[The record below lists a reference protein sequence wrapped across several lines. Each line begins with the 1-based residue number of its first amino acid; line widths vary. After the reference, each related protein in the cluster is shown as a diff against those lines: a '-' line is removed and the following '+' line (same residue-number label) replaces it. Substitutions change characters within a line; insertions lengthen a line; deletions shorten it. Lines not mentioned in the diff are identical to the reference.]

1 MSEKEKIKV
10 LFLCTANA
18 ARSQMAAGIVK
29 KDFGDRV
36 ETYSAGTNPKGV
48 SRLAIAVLDE
58 IGVDIRGET
67 SDHLDKYE
75 DITFDY
81 VITLCDDANENCP
94 VFFGGVQRLHMGFPD
109 PPHTNDPTPENLQ
122 RFRNVRDSIRSRME
136 IFFSEELVKQELSPI
151 DNSAEQQVKN
161 LSFLDRFLTLWI
173 FLAMFVGVGS
183 GYFFPGIKDVINSF
197 QVGTTN
203 IPIAIGLIL
212 MMYPPLAKVKYEQL
226 HQVFRNGRVLALSLV
241 QNWIIGPVLMF
252 LLAIAFLSGHQEY
265 MVGLILIGLARC
277 IAMVIVWNDLAGG
290 DTEYCAGLVAF
301 NSIFQVLFFPLY
313 AYLFITVIPGW
324 LGMTG
329 FVVDITMGE
338 IAKSV
343 FIYLG
348 IPFLAGMFSRFIG
361 IKTMGRAWY
370 EETFIPAISP
380 MTLIALLFTIL
391 VMFSLKGEIIVQLP
405 FDVIR
410 IAVPLVI
417 YFVVMF
423 MVSFYLSLK
432 AGATYEQTTTLS
444 FTAASNNFELAI
456 AVAVAVFGIDSGQ
469 AFAAVIGPLVEV
481 PVLISLV
488 TVALKLKQKYFP
500 HALETPTGICHVSCK
515 Q

>member
-1 MSEKEKIKV
+1 
-10 LFLCTANA
+10 
-18 ARSQMAAGIVK
+18 
-29 KDFGDRV
+29 
-36 ETYSAGTNPKGV
+36 
-48 SRLAIAVLDE
+48 
-58 IGVDIRGET
+58 
-67 SDHLDKYE
+67 
-75 DITFDY
+75 
-81 VITLCDDANENCP
+81 
-94 VFFGGVQRLHMGFPD
+94 
-109 PPHTNDPTPENLQ
+109 
-122 RFRNVRDSIRSRME
+122 
-136 IFFSEELVKQELSPI
+136 
-151 DNSAEQQVKN
+151 
-161 LSFLDRFLTLWI
+161 
-173 FLAMFVGVGS
+173 MFVGVGS

-329 FVVDITMGE
+329 FVVNITMGE

-500 HALETPTGICHVSCK
+500 HALETPTGTCHVSCK